1 MFIEDNKELINKA
14 HFLEDFLD
22 SFVSDTYHLNNIIFT
37 HITDYLALIT
47 FLEEHILL
55 PNKDEVNN
63 IDYTLFTKST
73 KEENVNIVNKF
84 YRNLNIN
91 FDINKEVEKENISY
105 HTHDITKFLKPF

>member
-47 FLEEHILL
+47 FL
-55 PNKDEVNN
+55 
-63 IDYTLFTKST
+63 
-73 KEENVNIVNKF
+73 
-84 YRNLNIN
+84 
-91 FDINKEVEKENISY
+91 
-105 HTHDITKFLKPF
+105 